1 MRARCAASPPQ
12 NLKSPQELEEED
24 RQAKSAKLQELI
36 RRGTPKD
43 LLKAQELMKDLS
55 GFEPD
60 QQPNYEEQTAKELDK
75 VQSKA
80 ILLNDMLNAAEEG
93 KQVGRD
99 GDEYDQVA
107 RAVRAARPKIQKW
120 ISEVSEDAP
129 DSLDRLLLMNDLIN
143 GVLERFDECRRGD
156 WAKGR
161 GVDISAYTAPP
172 PAEPELISFDA
183 FADSPPASSGIAL
196 PTTTDGGAGPST
208 AGGSSSS
215 AAGAGGFLGG
225 LPADLFSAPS
235 PAASSSAGQLD
246 FFSSAPAG
254 AGQAQHA
261 KKPLDLSALYQQ
273 GRPAAP
279 AQAGFN
285 GNGGGV
291 WGAPLQQ
298 EQPSSSPFGAF
309 GGGAPPLQPQG
320 QQQQQQPFG
329 QFAGGGGAQA
339 GAGSNGAAGAQGKKK
354 DDPFEGLFF

>member
-1 MRARCAASPPQ
+1 LLQ

-80 ILLNDMLNAAEEG
+80 ILLNDMLNSTDEG
-93 KQVGRD
+93 KTIGRD

-120 ISEVSEDAP
+120 IAEVSEDAP

-143 GVLERFDECRRGD
+143 GVLERFEECKRGD

-161 GVDISAYTAPP
+161 GVDVSQYTAPP
-172 PAEPELISFDA
+172 AAEPSLISFDA
-183 FADSPPASSGIAL
+183 FADSPPAGAGIAL
-196 PTTTDGGAGPST
+196 PSTTDRAGGESSSSTGGAG
-208 AGGSSSS
+208 GM
-215 AAGAGGFLGG
+215 LGG

-235 PAASSSAGQLD
+235 PAATSSASGQLD
-246 FFSSAPAG
+246 FFASAPATTASG
-254 AGQAQHA
+254 SGQPLQA
-261 KKPLDLSALYQQ
+261 KKAIDLSALYQQ
-273 GRPAAP
+273 GFGGASSAAAP
-279 AQAGFN
+279 GGFN
-285 GNGGGV
+285 SNGGGG
-291 WGAPLQQ
+291 WGVPAQQ
-298 EQPSSSPFGAF
+298 QRPPFGSM
-309 GGGAPPLQPQG
+309 GGQPPP
-320 QQQQQQPFG
+320 QQPFSQLAAG
-329 QFAGGGGAQA
+329 SSSSSGPATNGGGQ
-339 GAGSNGAAGAQGKKK
+339 SQKKA
-354 DDPFEGLFF
+354 DPFEGLLF